1 MTTAQ
6 TDIRTLGR
14 AEGLKKFLAAR
25 DFLFQ
30 HREDYETAYR
40 DFRWPQLTKFNWAL
54 DYFNTYAQQ
63 TDKTALWI
71 LDENG
76 GELKLSFKEL
86 SRRSNQVA
94 NFLRQHGVRRGDR
107 LVVMLPNVV
116 AIWEVMLAAM
126 KLGAIVI
133 PAATLLTV
141 EDLRDRLERGGAR
154 HVIAT
159 SAAVDRFANLP
170 GDYTRII
177 VDGEAKGWV
186 PYQQAYDQ
194 SPQFTPEG
202 DTNAS
207 DPFLLYFTSGTTAM
221 PKLVVHT
228 HQSYPVGHLATM
240 YWAGLRPDDIHL
252 NISSPGWA
260 KHAWSSFFA
269 PWNAGATIFVHAY
282 TRFDAKA
289 TLSAAARCGVTSLCA
304 PPTVWRLFVLEDLT
318 SFPVKLR
325 TLISAGE
332 PLNPEIIEK
341 VRKAWGLTIRDGFG
355 QTETVL
361 TLANFPGQKVKPGA
375 VGMASPGHHV
385 VLLDAEG
392 HEADDGEIAIKCD
405 PRPIS
410 LMPGYMG
417 DEERTA
423 KCFAGGY
430 YRTGDVAHRDE
441 DGYYTYI
448 GRADDVFKSSD
459 YRLSPF
465 ELESALIEHAAI
477 AEAAVVPSPD
487 PIRWMVPKAFI
498 ICKPGVAP
506 SPELARDIFKFIR
519 GRLGPY
525 KRIRR
530 LEFSD
535 LPKTISGKIRRVQ
548 LRGVEQQARQQ
559 EGRRP
564 AEYWEEDFPDLK
576 ETK

>member
-1 MTTAQ
+1 MTTTQ
-6 TDIRTLGR
+6 TDAIALGR
-14 AEGLKKFLAAR
+14 TEGLKSFLAAR
-25 DFLFQ
+25 DFLFRY
-30 HREDYETAYR
+30 REDYDTAYR

-54 DYFNTYAQQ
+54 DYFDTYAQGN
-63 TDKTALWI
+63 DHAALWI
-71 LDENG
+71 LDDNG
-76 GELKLSFKEL
+76 QELKLSFQEM

-94 NFLRQHGVRRGDR
+94 NFLRQQSVRRGDR
-107 LVVMLPNVV
+107 IVVMLPNMV

-141 EDLRDRLERGGAR
+141 EDLRDRLERGNAR

-159 SAAVDRFANLP
+159 AAATERFANLP

-186 PYQQAYDQ
+186 PYQQAYEQ
-194 SPQFTPEG
+194 SPDFTPDG
-202 DTNAS
+202 PTNAS

-221 PKLVVHT
+221 PKLVLHT
-228 HQSYPVGHLATM
+228 QQSYPVGHLATM
-240 YWAGLRPDDIHL
+240 YWGGLRPEDIHL

-282 TRFDAKA
+282 NRFDAKA
-289 TLSAAARCGVTSLCA
+289 TLSAVARCGVTSLCA
-304 PPTVWRLFVLEDLT
+304 PPTVWRLFVLEDLK
-318 SFPVKLR
+318 SFPVKLKS
-325 TLISAGE
+325 LIGAGE
-332 PLNPEIIEK
+332 PLNPEIIDK
-341 VRKAWGLTIRDGFG
+341 VQKAWGITIRDGFG
-355 QTETVL
+355 QTENVL

-375 VGMASPGHHV
+375 VGKPSPGHHV

-392 HEADDGEIAIKCD
+392 NEADDGEIAVKCD
-405 PRPIS
+405 PRPPS
-410 LMPGYMG
+410 LMASYMG

-423 KCFAGGY
+423 QAFAGGY

-441 DGYYTYI
+441 DGYFTYI

-465 ELESALIEHAAI
+465 ELESALIEHQAI

-487 PIRWMVPKAFI
+487 PIRWTVPKAFI
-498 ICKPGVAP
+498 ICKPGVQP
-506 SPELARDIFKFIR
+506 SEDLARDIFKFVR

-548 LRGVEQQARQQ
+548 LRGVEQEARQQ
-559 EGRRP
+559 PGRRP
-564 AEYWEEDFPDLK
+564 SEYWEEDFPELK
-576 ETK
+576 DSK

>member
-6 TDIRTLGR
+6 TDTVTLGSR
-14 AEGLKKFLAAR
+14 ESLRSFLAAR
-25 DFLFQ
+25 DFLFR
-30 HREDYETAYR
+30 HREDYPIAYR
-40 DFRWPQLTKFNWAL
+40 DFRWPQLGEFNWAL
-54 DYFNTYAQQ
+54 DYFDTYAKGNK
-63 TDKTALWI
+63 KTALWI
-71 LDENG
+71 VDESG
-76 GELKLSFKEL
+76 AELKLSYEEM

-94 NFLRQHGVRRGDR
+94 NFLRKQGVGRGDR
-107 LVVMLPNVV
+107 IVVMLPNVV

-141 EDLRDRLERGGAR
+141 EDLRDRFQRGNAR

-159 SAAVDRFANLP
+159 SAAVERFASLP

-177 VDGEAKGWV
+177 VDGEAPGWI

-194 SPQFTPEG
+194 SADFKPEG
-202 DTNAS
+202 ATNAT
-207 DPFLLYFTSGTTAM
+207 DPFLLYFTSGTTAL

-240 YWAGLRPDDIHL
+240 YWVGLRPDDIHL

-282 TRFDAKA
+282 SRFDAKV
-289 TLSAAARCGVTSLCA
+289 TLSAVARCGVTTLCA
-304 PPTVWRLFVLEDLT
+304 PPTVWRLFVLEDLK

-325 TLISAGE
+325 DLVGAGE

-341 VRKAWGLTIRDGFG
+341 VRKAWGITIRDGFG

-361 TLANFPGQKVKPGA
+361 TLANFPGQTVKPGA
-375 VGMASPGHHV
+375 VGHPAPGHHV

-392 HEADDGEIAIKCD
+392 NESIDGEIAIKCD
-405 PRPIS
+405 PKPIS

-417 DEERTA
+417 DDEKTA
-423 KCFAGGY
+423 RCFAGGY

-465 ELESALIEHAAI
+465 ELESALIEHASI

-487 PIRWMVPKAFI
+487 PIRWTVPKAFI
-498 ICKPGVAP
+498 ICKPGVQP
-506 SPELARDIFKFIR
+506 TPDLARDIFKFIR

-548 LRGVEQQARQQ
+548 LRGVEQEARKQ

-564 AEYWEEDFPDLK
+564 GEYWEEDFPELK
-576 ETK
+576 DAK